1 MQHHVHKRQ
10 CRVSPSIEEK
20 QLSLLIYDALYE
32 GWERELEIGLRDGEQ
47 MRLRRVGRFDAELLR
62 RVQDE
67 VEG

>member
-10 CRVSPSIEEK
+10 GRVSPSIEEK

-47 MRLRRVGRFDAELLR
+47 VRLHRVGRVDAELLR